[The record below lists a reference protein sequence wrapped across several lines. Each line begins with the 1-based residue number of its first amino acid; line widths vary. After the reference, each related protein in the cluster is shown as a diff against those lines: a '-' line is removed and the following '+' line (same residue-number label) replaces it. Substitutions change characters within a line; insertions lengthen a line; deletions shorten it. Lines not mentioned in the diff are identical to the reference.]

1 MTNESDVTYRKF
13 EPKDLEAAQLLS
25 YQSDDY
31 IHEDQELFV
40 AVRNTEVIACAGI
53 TMVNETDAE
62 LKPLLIKIDED
73 ELTITEN
80 FLVLVEKQAKVETI
94 KTLVINVSREQEELQ
109 AILEAHGFA
118 ADPIVKSGRT
128 KFIPYSKELNY
139 FRQHDLDL

>member
-1 MTNESDVTYRKF
+1 MTNESEVTYRKF
-13 EPKDLEAAQLLS
+13 EPKDLEAARLLS

-73 ELTITEN
+73 ELTITEH
-80 FLVLVEKQAKVETI
+80 FLVLAEKLAKVETI
-94 KTLVINVSREQEELQ
+94 KTLVVNVLREQESLQ
-109 AILEAHGFA
+109 TMLESHGFT
-118 ADPIVKSGRT
+118 ADPLIKAGRT

-139 FRQHDLDL
+139 FRQHDLGL